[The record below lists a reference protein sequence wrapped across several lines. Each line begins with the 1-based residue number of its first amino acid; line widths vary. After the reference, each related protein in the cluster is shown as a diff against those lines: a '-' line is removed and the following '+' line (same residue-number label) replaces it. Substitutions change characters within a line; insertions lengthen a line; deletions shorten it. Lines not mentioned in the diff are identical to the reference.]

1 MNADQTWLL
10 CVVGIVVFWI
20 GGMARMYMVVRLQG
34 WAGYLSSQKNLTKR
48 YRLLIETKHAPR
60 WPMIVSSVCLPLG
73 VVIVFGAILVS
84 KQ

>member
-34 WAGYLSSQKNLTKR
+34 WAGYLSSQKNLT
-48 YRLLIETKHAPR
+48 E
-60 WPMIVSSVCLPLG
+60 VSALDRDQTRPSMAHDREQRVLPLG